1 MPSIINSDSGAVT
14 GSAGLKF
21 TSADDGVLQIQ
32 NNGNTAISI
41 SSGGIATFAQPPLT
55 AVPAFRAYNSSTGSL
70 GTTAQ
75 VAVPINTIVF
85 DTNNYFDISTYR
97 YTPLIAGYYMF
108 ICTTSVTH
116 SSSSFFTMS
125 LYKNGAAADTT
136 FYVSRDITSSSQT
149 GSGSAIVYM
158 NGTTDYVESYARSVG
173 ASTGTWNASTFSGFL
188 VRTT

>member
-21 TSADDGVLQIQ
+21 TSADDGVLEIQ

-75 VAVPINTIVF
+75 VVVPINTIVF
-85 DTNNYFDISTYR
+85 DTNSYFDISTYR
-97 YTPLIAGYYMF
+97 YTPLIAGYYVF

-116 SSSSFFTMS
+116 ASSSFFIVT
-125 LYKNGAAADTT
+125 LYKNGAADTT
-136 FYVSRDITSSSQT
+136 VYYSRTVTSNSQT

-158 NGTTDYVESYARSVG
+158 NGTTDYVQSYARSSG
-173 ASTGTWNASTFSGFL
+173 ASTGTWNESTFSGFL
-188 VRTT
+188 VRAA